1 MKWISFFVLLML
13 TASPALGR
21 TRGYMSYATRIR
33 YSPYAFGI
41 HHSGLIPA
49 RIHYSPYAF
58 GVGHSGLISDY
69 IVYSPYAFGVRHNGL
84 VSPLEIHRLPL
95 VAWCEEGRRGRGQ
108 IVGPTGSQQA
118 QASRPTHHRRVS
130 RGPAPRKRTGR
141 GADVASRIDQVT
153 IARNC
158 LDKVIPGRYRI
169 TRLLRIGGETVSFD
183 VHLKDTGCII
193 KYWNQAKI
201 NAIKQDAGSQE
212 RVYSRY
218 LKSWARYANEIEL
231 KGGKV
236 LHLVS
241 YDEHKIPEKL
251 ADLLPVRVAQSVN

>member
-69 IVYSPYAFGVRHNGL
+69 IVYSPYAFGVRHSGL
-84 VSPLEIHRLPL
+84 VSQWGIHRLPL

-118 QASRPTHHRRVS
+118 QARRPTHHRRVS

-141 GADVASRIDQVT
+141 GADVASRIEHVT

-158 LDKVIPGRYRI
+158 PDKVIPGRYWIKRCLW
-169 TRLLRIGGETVSFD
+169 TVAETV
-183 VHLKDTGCII
+183 HL
-193 KYWNQAKI
+193 
-201 NAIKQDAGSQE
+201 AGPLTPS
-212 RVYSRY
+212 
-218 LKSWARYANEIEL
+218 
-231 KGGKV
+231 G
-236 LHLVS
+236 
-241 YDEHKIPEKL
+241 
-251 ADLLPVRVAQSVN
+251 

>member
-1 MKWISFFVLLML
+1 MKWISFFVLLVF

-21 TRGYMSYATRIR
+21 TRGYMSYTTRIR

-58 GVGHSGLISDY
+58 GVDHSGLISDY
-69 IVYSPYAFGVRHNGL
+69 IVYSPYAFGSRHSGL
-84 VSPLEIHRLPL
+84 VSQWGIHRLPL

-108 IVGPTGSQQA
+108 IVGPTGARA
-118 QASRPTHHRRVS
+118 QAYRPTHHRRVS
-130 RGPAPRKRTGR
+130 HSAAPRRRTGS
-141 GADVASRIDQVT
+141 GADVASRSDHLT

-158 LDKVIPGRYRI
+158 LDKMIPGRYRI

-183 VHLKDTGCII
+183 VHLKESGCII
-193 KYWNQAKI
+193 KYWNQPKI
-201 NAIKQDAGSQE
+201 NAIKQNAGSPA

-231 KGGKV
+231 EGGEV
-236 LHLVS
+236 RHLVC

-251 ADLLPVRVAQSVN
+251 AGLLPVRVAHSVN